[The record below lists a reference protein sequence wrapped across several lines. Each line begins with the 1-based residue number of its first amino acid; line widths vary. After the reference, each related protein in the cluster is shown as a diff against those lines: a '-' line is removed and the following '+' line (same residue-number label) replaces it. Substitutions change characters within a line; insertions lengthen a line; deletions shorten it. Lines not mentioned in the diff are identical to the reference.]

1 MGIGAT
7 QSSVSSTY
15 NKIREAMINIA
26 QTSERIISKID
37 AGNTPYTVLSRD
49 AIPNLK
55 FLLEQLPASSNYPEQ
70 WLQALAAYAATQT
83 LTPSDDWIADYETVR
98 TISADAIRTCVV
110 SLPTENG
117 KLAIVSIAEDGTQT
131 EEIAVDLT
139 AAKDSLTALIG
150 AIG

>member
-55 FLLEQLPASSNYPEQ
+55 FLREQLPASSNYPAL
-70 WLQALAAYAATQT
+70 WLQALSDYAATQT
-83 LTPSDDWIADYETVR
+83 LNPSDNWVADYETVR
-98 TISADAIRTCVV
+98 TAVAEAIRACVV
-110 SLPTENG
+110 SLPTANG
-117 KLAIVSIAEDGTQT
+117 KLSIVSMAEDGTQT
-131 EEIAVDLT
+131 EEVADDLT
-139 AAKDSLTALIG
+139 AAKNALTALIG

>member
-1 MGIGAT
+1 MAIGAT

-15 NKIREAMINIA
+15 DGLKRTMINIV
-26 QTSERIISKID
+26 QTCERIISKIE
-37 AGNTPYTVLSRD
+37 AGSAPYTVLSRD
-49 AIPNLK
+49 AIPSLK
-55 FLLEQLPASSNYPEQ
+55 FLLEQLPASSNFPQQ
-70 WLQALAAYAATQT
+70 WSQALATYAATQT
-83 LTPSDDWIADYETVR
+83 LAPSSDWVADYEAVR
-98 TISADAIRTCVV
+98 SASAEAIRTCVV